1 MNRSSVLYPIFICTG
16 VICSTACAAP
26 TPAGQ
31 EVANAI
37 EAFCGSLREMNTL
50 MAGVT
55 NRATAD
61 AVTAPLRQKTKE
73 MYQNS
78 RRVKELSL
86 KSEPND
92 EDQAVLMRQVLE
104 LQLLQ
109 AEFERHCLRLAEQR
123 FYDSMKLARLFH
135 AIAELYQRE
144 QSGSVAPPAP
154 PAAPKE
160 ERSLSEEERLRREQR
175 CNERLKL
182 YSEKGAF

>member
-1 MNRSSVLYPIFICTG
+1 MKLHPILSTTFICTG
-16 VICSTACAAP
+16 VLCSTACAAP

-31 EVANAI
+31 EVADAI
-37 EAFCGSLREMNTL
+37 GAFCGSLREMNTL

-55 NRATAD
+55 DRATAD
-61 AVTAPLRQKTKE
+61 AVTSPLRQKTKE

-78 RRVKELSL
+78 RRVKALSL

-123 FYDSMKLARLFH
+123 FYDSVQLARLFH

-144 QSGSVAPPAP
+144 QNGTVAPPAP

-160 ERSLSEEERLRREQR
+160 ERRISEEERRRREQR
-175 CNERLKL
+175 RNERLKL
-182 YSEKGAF
+182 YYEKGTF

>member
-1 MNRSSVLYPIFICTG
+1 MNRSTLFCPI
-16 VICSTACAAP
+16 VICAGVMFSTACAAP

-31 EVANAI
+31 EVADAI
-37 EAFCGSLREMNTL
+37 GAFCDSLREMNNL

-55 NRATAD
+55 DRATAD
-61 AVTAPLRQKTKE
+61 AVTSPLRQKTKE

-78 RRVKELSL
+78 RRVKALSL

-123 FYDSMKLARLFH
+123 FYDSVQLARLFH
-135 AIAELYQRE
+135 AIAELYQRD
-144 QSGSVAPPAP
+144 QNGTVAPPAP

-160 ERSLSEEERLRREQR
+160 ERSISEEERQRREQR
-175 CNERLKL
+175 RNERLKL
-182 YSEKGAF
+182 YYEKGTF